1 MARHSSSTRRRRRS
15 GGSGPAPDLA
25 QVEALATAHPRGAGP
40 LTGRE
45 LEVLALVAAGRSNR
59 EIAGDLVISERT
71 VARHVANI
79 FTKLDVS
86 SRAAATAHGLKH
98 RLI

>member
-1 MARHSSSTRRRRRS
+1 MARRSSSTRRRRRS

-79 FTKLDVS
+79 FAKLDVS
-86 SRAAATAHGLKH
+86 SRAAATAYGLRH